1 MSDPCAKVQ
10 SAHDGDGAQFSI
22 AILPQF
28 FAYLEGRGCSP
39 NPVRA
44 YAFDLRH
51 YDGFL
56 RLSSI
61 DWRKLT
67 ASQAIEF
74 LLYLRAT
81 RTKRRGMRSAHER
94 LAPATINRILAALA
108 SFYSWA
114 QFTEHY
120 ALRSPFDPVQ
130 ARGSVFVSDQHRPFL
145 TGIVRRSTMRRP
157 LRVKVARRLPRP
169 LSATQLK
176 RLFATLRN
184 RRDIALVRLMLDGG
198 LRPGEALGLQLS
210 DISYGRRRIT
220 IRWREDH
227 PRGVRAKSRTER
239 VVDLHEAATLAAVS
253 EYVLSER
260 PRESASPYVFLVGGR
275 GARALRPLSYAALVR
290 GFARACARAGIRA
303 PGVTPH
309 ALRHTHA
316 TQMWEAG
323 MRELTLQR
331 RLGHAS
337 PESTRLYT
345 RVSDPVVVAEY
356 QRALG
361 RRGS

>member
-1 MSDPCAKVQ
+1 MTETASHP
-10 SAHDGDGAQFSI
+10 FSI
-22 AILPQF
+22 PVLPQF
-28 FAYLEGRGCSP
+28 FAYLSGKGCSP
-39 NPVRA
+39 NTVRA
-44 YAFDLRH
+44 YTFDLGH
-51 YDGFL
+51 FQEFL
-56 RLSSI
+56 RQTSI
-61 DWRKLT
+61 DWRRLT
-67 ASQAIEF
+67 TGQAVEL

-81 RTKRRGMRSAHER
+81 RTKRRGMRSAHEH
-94 LAPATINRILAALA
+94 LSPATVNRILAALA

-114 QFTEHY
+114 QFTGHF
-120 ALRSPFDPVQ
+120 ALRSPFDAVQ
-130 ARGSVFVSDQHRPFL
+130 ARGGVFVSDQHRPFL
-145 TGIVRRSTMRRP
+145 AGIAPRSTLRRP

-169 LSATQLK
+169 LNATQLK
-176 RLFATLRN
+176 RLFAVLRC

-210 DISYGRRRIT
+210 DISYGRRRLT
-220 IRWREDH
+220 VRWREDH

-239 VVDLHEAATLAAVS
+239 VVDLHEAATLAALND
-253 EYVLSER
+253 YVLSER
-260 PRESASPYVFLVGGR
+260 PRDTASPYIFLVGGR
-275 GARALRPLSYAALVR
+275 GAKALQPLSYAALAR
-290 GFARACARAGIRA
+290 GFARACTRAGIRA

-316 TQMWEAG
+316 TKMWEAG

-345 RVSDPVVVAEY
+345 RVSDRIVVEEY

-361 RRGS
+361 RQTS